1 MELAFIILSVISLL
15 MVVVAIA
22 ILIGKGDDFIVGYNL
37 ASSKTRGWYHE
48 RRVRI
53 LAAALLLIIAVALPL
68 VATLMIKGYKLLV
81 MKYLPSSVV
90 LLLVTTFIVAHFWV
104 RKKDKK

>member
-1 MELAFIILSVISLL
+1 MEFAFIILSVISLL

-22 ILIGKGDDFIVGYNL
+22 ILLGKGDDFIVGYNL
-37 ASSKTRGWYHE
+37 ASNKTRSWYHE
-48 RRVRI
+48 WRVRI
-53 LAAALLLIIAVALPL
+53 LAAALLLILAVALPL

-81 MKYLPSSVV
+81 MKYLPSALV
-90 LLLVTTFIVAHFWV
+90 LLLISTFIVAHFWV